1 MVSVALLNS
10 IEHIIHLHHIRNEY
24 IIHYFIL
31 KIRAYFQRLA
41 PQRVDAPASIAKG
54 KRVIKVKKTKTVA
67 KTKTTEETADDI

>member
-41 PQRVDAPASIAKG
+41 QQCADAPASIAKG
-54 KRVIKVKKTKTVA
+54 KRIIKVKKTKTAAAAGAAVA
-67 KTKTTEETADDI
+67 AAGI